1 MMFLIRFWRNLT
13 KKDSV
18 ESAKYKINKFS
29 NCTFSFT
36 VGPFFMDPDT
46 DFYRIG
52 SGFSADPDPDSG
64 KKVRSGSG
72 KKKTRIRNTA
82 LFPPIDRFRNSP

>member
-29 NCTFSFT
+29 TCTFSFT
-36 VGPFFMDPDT
+36 GGPFFMDPDT

-72 KKKTRIRNTA
+72 KKK
-82 LFPPIDRFRNSP
+82 NSDP